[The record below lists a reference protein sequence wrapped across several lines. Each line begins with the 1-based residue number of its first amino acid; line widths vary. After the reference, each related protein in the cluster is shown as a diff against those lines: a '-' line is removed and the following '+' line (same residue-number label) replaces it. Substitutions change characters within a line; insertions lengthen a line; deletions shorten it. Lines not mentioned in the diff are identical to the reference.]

1 MKGCSFSRE
10 SFLSEPLASGADRLA
25 CVCVS
30 LLSPYELPPHTP
42 VSDDS
47 PERGL
52 HGYRLHVDMH
62 SGARP
67 ASAAPFTISPPAK
80 VKLPQF
86 ECLIRCEIQS
96 LKRHGDHFLYPS

>member
-1 MKGCSFSRE
+1 MAAGGLNGFSFSRE
-10 SFLSEPLASGADRLA
+10 SFPSEPLASGADRFT

-62 SGARP
+62 SGGVSCLCGSFRNLS
-67 ASAAPFTISPPAK
+67 ASKGEAP
-80 VKLPQF
+80 
-86 ECLIRCEIQS
+86 
-96 LKRHGDHFLYPS
+96 